1 MFIYA
6 YMQHKLYKDKKDKYK
21 VFGLAQ
27 ISIFQITCQYHL
39 LAQGFKRF
47 KKKKTFFH
55 GNQFSCD
62 VLILGQSPG
71 ISLPKACCCSM
82 YFLCDSYSVLSFFF
96 FQLWLLRGEKKEFI
110 GKREQREKG
119 GLQSRLHHN
128 LSKKRAELI
137 VYSLIIFFRYI
148 SYLLDSLVYSQ
159 LQKKCLPSLQHSW
172 FS

>member
-1 MFIYA
+1 MIYVYLCIYA
-6 YMQHKLYKDKKDKYK
+6 TQIIQRQERQIQSLW
-21 VFGLAQ
+21 FGTD
-27 ISIFQITCQYHL
+27 IHIPDNL
-39 LAQGFKRF
+39 LVPFTGTRLKRF
-47 KKKKTFFH
+47 KKKKP
-55 GNQFSCD
+55 FSMEISSLVMYLSWDRVQVFPCQKPAAAACISY
-62 VLILGQSPG
+62 VILIL
-71 ISLPKACCCSM
+71 CSH
-82 YFLCDSYSVLSFFF
+82 FF

-159 LQKKCLPSLQHSW
+159 LQKKCLPSL
-172 FS
+172 

>member
-47 KKKKTFFH
+47 KKKKP
-55 GNQFSCD
+55 FSMEISSLVMYLSWDRVQVFPCQKPAAAACISY
-62 VLILGQSPG
+62 VILIL
-71 ISLPKACCCSM
+71 CSH
-82 YFLCDSYSVLSFFF
+82 FF

>member
-1 MFIYA
+1 MIYVYLCIYA
-6 YMQHKLYKDKKDKYK
+6 TQIIQRQERQIQSLW
-21 VFGLAQ
+21 FGTD
-27 ISIFQITCQYHL
+27 IHIPDNL
-39 LAQGFKRF
+39 LVPFTGT
-47 KKKKTFFH
+47 TFFH

-82 YFLCDSYSVLSFFF
+82 YFLCDSYSVLSFF

-159 LQKKCLPSLQHSW
+159 LQKKCLPSL
-172 FS
+172 